1 MTMHVSM
8 KYLCGLRLR
17 VVDRG
22 MCVMHGLRVQWQ
34 NIRQVVMGACKGLYK
49 ARIGARGCDRLGVM

>member
-1 MTMHVSM
+1 MHVSM

-22 MCVMHGLRVQWQ
+22 MLVMHRLPVQWQ
-34 NIRQVVMGACKGLYK
+34 NIWWVVMGAHEGPYK
-49 ARIGARGCDRLGVM
+49 AQIGARGCDRSGVM